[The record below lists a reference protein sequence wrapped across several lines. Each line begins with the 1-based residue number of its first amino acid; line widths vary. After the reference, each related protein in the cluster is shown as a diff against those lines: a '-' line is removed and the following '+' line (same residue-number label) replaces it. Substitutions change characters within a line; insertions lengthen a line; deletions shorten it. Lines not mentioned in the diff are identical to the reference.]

1 MTNKDSKTDSQKQF
15 FGVNYCHINLFA
27 QVLGRKMHELAI
39 DTGINSMYFYRKL
52 RLKKPVTLDIVAK
65 LKKTYTEERSEQTIR
80 EMQRELEEKRI
91 YDKFYHDPQKS
102 LELQKVIPFERL
114 T

>member
-1 MTNKDSKTDSQKQF
+1 M
-15 FGVNYCHINLFA
+15 Y
-27 QVLGRKMHELAI
+27 ELAI
-39 DTGINSMYFYRKL
+39 DTGINSMYFYRKS

-65 LKKTYTEERSEQTIR
+65 LKKNYTEERYEQTIR
-80 EMQRELEEKRI
+80 EMQCELEEKRI

>member
-1 MTNKDSKTDSQKQF
+1 
-15 FGVNYCHINLFA
+15 
-27 QVLGRKMHELAI
+27 
-39 DTGINSMYFYRKL
+39 MYFYRKL

-80 EMQRELEEKRI
+80 EIQRELEEKRI